1 MCMKMHFRDS
11 ISTVRYRPYSSFSR
25 ILNELFIKF
34 VSEVSDPR
42 KCPYY
47 IAADPNGPSDL

>member
-1 MCMKMHFRDS
+1 MKIHFRDS

-34 VSEVSDPR
+34 VCEITDPKR
-42 KCPYY
+42 CPYSTV
-47 IAADPNGPSDL
+47 ADSNGP